1 MGKELRVE
9 FSVSYDIIRKMFC
22 VVSGK
27 VLTDEKID
35 EMIPTSEVYLI
46 DMDILGKDKKDV
58 ENMLGA
64 VVLSQLLE
72 DSAESKPKSKP
83 KSRFEQRLEEL
94 KKQKEN
100 E

>member
-1 MGKELRVE
+1 MSKELSVE
-9 FSVSYDIIRKMFC
+9 FSVSYDIIRQIFC
-22 VVSGK
+22 MVSGK

-46 DMDILGKDKKDV
+46 DMNILGKDKKDV

-64 VVLSQLLE
+64 IVLSQLLE
-72 DSAESKPKSKP
+72 DSAKSKP

-94 KKQKEN
+94 KKTKRK
-100 E
+100 

>member
-1 MGKELRVE
+1 MSKEVKVQ
-9 FSVSYDIIRKMFC
+9 FSVSYDIIRQMFC

-35 EMIPTSEVYLI
+35 ELVGSEVLFI
-46 DMDILGKDKKDV
+46 DTKNLEVARKDT
-58 ENMLGA
+58 EEMLGA
-64 VVLSQLLE
+64 VILAHVLE
-72 DSAESKPKSKP
+72 VESKP

-100 E
+100 EQN

>member
-1 MGKELRVE
+1 MSKELRVE
-9 FSVSYDIIRKMFC
+9 FSVSYDIIRQMFC

-46 DMDILGKDKKDV
+46 DMNILGKDKKDV
-58 ENMLGA
+58 ENMLGV

-72 DSAESKPKSKP
+72 DNSEPKPKSKF
-83 KSRFEQRLEEL
+83 KQRIEEL

-100 E
+100 EQV